1 MNIRCELFFP
11 PELIDKLGDLRDS
24 EWQQLVERVSKLPE
38 THPDVLALALVIVQ
52 LSGCLSC
59 GPGSFR
65 HLKGCLACS
74 RQALGSFKGSDAEL
88 VGMFEEARAEVLKFL
103 GEEKK
108 QIAA

>member
-1 MNIRCELFFP
+1 MNIKSELFFP
-11 PELIDKLGDLRDS
+11 PELIGQLGDLRDT
-24 EWQQLVERVSKLPE
+24 EWQQLIERISDKPE
-38 THPDVLALALVIVQ
+38 TDPDSLAFALVIVQ

-74 RQALGSFKGSDAEL
+74 RQSVSAFKGSDAEL
-88 VGMFEEARAEVLKFL
+88 IKMFEDARVQVLEFL
-103 GEEKK
+103 EEGKS

>member
-1 MNIRCELFFP
+1 MNVKSELFFP
-11 PELIDKLGDLRDS
+11 PELIGELSDIRDT
-24 EWQQLVERVSKLPE
+24 EWKGLVDRISDYPD
-38 THPDVLALALVIVQ
+38 THADSLAFALVIIQ

-74 RQALGSFKGSDAEL
+74 RQAVGSFKGSDAEL
-88 VGMFEEARAEVLKFL
+88 IQMFEDARQDVLKFL
-103 GEEKK
+103 GENDK

>member
-1 MNIRCELFFP
+1 MNIKSELFFP
-11 PELIDKLGDLRDS
+11 PELIGELGDLRDA
-24 EWQQLVERVSKLPE
+24 EWKQLIQRISDNPP
-38 THPDVLALALVIVQ
+38 THPDSLAFALVIVQ

-74 RQALGSFKGSDAEL
+74 RQAVGSFKGSDAEL
-88 VGMFEEARAEVLKFL
+88 IEMFEEARKEVLQFL
-103 GEEKK
+103 GSDKS

>member
-1 MNIRCELFFP
+1 MNIRSELFFP
-11 PELIDKLGDLRDS
+11 PELIGELGDLRDA
-24 EWQQLVERVSKLPE
+24 EWRRLIDEISSYPA
-38 THPDVLALALVIVQ
+38 THPDALAFALVIVQ

-74 RQALGSFKGSDAEL
+74 RQSVSAFKGSDAEL
-88 VGMFEEARAEVLKFL
+88 MRMFEEARAEVHEFL
-103 GEEKK
+103 ERDKS